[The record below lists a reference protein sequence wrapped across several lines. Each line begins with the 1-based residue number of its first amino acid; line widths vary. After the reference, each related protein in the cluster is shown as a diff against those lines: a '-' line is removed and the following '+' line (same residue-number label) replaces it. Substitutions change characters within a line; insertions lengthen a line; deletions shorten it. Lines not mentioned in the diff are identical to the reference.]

1 MTHFNL
7 GVSAGDV
14 KNTTG
19 MFWTK
24 IHNPVQNV
32 NCTLF
37 LATNSNMQNIV
48 QTKVVPATYITEA
61 NNFTLKTQLN
71 NLLPNTVY
79 YYQFSYNNEFSD
91 IGRIKTLGNNE
102 AKFLLLTC
110 NKYETVEQFFDPDLI
125 TEEFD
130 FIVHNG
136 DFIYEDCQPNIRTI
150 VLPSGQQFAESLTD
164 YRFLYETY
172 RSDENMRKLLK
183 KGQLYHI
190 FDDHEIANDW
200 YYDSAIGS
208 GNSPSHH
215 FRDNPTLLTQLYLDA
230 KKAMMEYIPN
240 SLVNTNSQFY
250 RAFDLSFA
258 LMVFVDTRSFRSPH
272 PCGVE
277 YKERMYTPFC
287 PQMQSPNQLMLGTTQ
302 MNWLKNQI
310 INSPYNLIYLV
321 SPSCFT
327 DILVPSPEGESWY
340 LKTDIWSGYQYQR
353 NTIIQLCKQYGKK
366 LVVLSGDLHA
376 SLFANGIDYVEVM
389 TPAMSSKTVGEELFS
404 YVGLTPEN
412 HEAIVKLRNPR
423 IQHFNG
429 YKKGYTI
436 VHTSNE
442 FFRVKIFD
450 VNHELYFETE
460 VTL

>member
-1 MTHFNL
+1 MAHFNL
-7 GVSAGDV
+7 GVSAGDT

-24 IHNPVQNV
+24 IDNFIPGI
-32 NCTLF
+32 NCSLA
-37 LATNSNMQNIV
+37 LATDSNMQNVV
-48 QTKVVPATYITEA
+48 QTKVIPSSYIKA
-61 NNFTLKTQLN
+61 DNDFTVKTQLS

-91 IGRIKTLGNNE
+91 IGRIRTLGNSE
-102 AKFLLLTC
+102 LKFLLLTC
-110 NKYETVEQFFDPDLI
+110 NKYETVNQFLDPDLI

-136 DFIYEDCQPNIRTI
+136 DFIYEDCQPDIRTI
-150 VLPSGQQFAESLTD
+150 TLPSGQQFAESLED
-164 YRFLYETY
+164 YRFLYTTY

-183 KGQLYHI
+183 RGQMYHI

-200 YYDSAIGS
+200 YYDPAIGS
-208 GNSPSHH
+208 GNSPTHH
-215 FRDNPTLLTQLYLDA
+215 FENNPVLLTQLFLDA
-230 KKAMMEYIPN
+230 KKSMIEYIPT
-240 SLVNTNSQFY
+240 SIVNANSQFY

-258 LMVFVDTRSFRSPH
+258 LMILVDTRSFRSPH
-272 PCGVE
+272 PCGTA
-277 YKERMYTPFC
+277 YKERVYTPLC
-287 PQMQSPNQLMLGTTQ
+287 PQMQSPSQTMLGTTQ

-310 INSPYNLIYLV
+310 INSPHNLIYLV

-340 LKTDIWSGYQYQR
+340 LKTDIWSGYQHQR

-366 LVVLSGDLHA
+366 LIILSGDLHA
-376 SLFANGIDYVEVM
+376 SLFVNNIDYVEVM
-389 TPAMSSKTVGEELFS
+389 TPAMSSKTVGEELFN
-404 YVGLTPEN
+404 YIGLTPEN
-412 HEAIVKLRNPR
+412 HENIIRLRNPK
-423 IQHFNG
+423 IQHFNA
-429 YKKGYTI
+429 YKKGYTV

-450 VNHELYFETE
+450 INHELYFETE
-460 VTL
+460 VLF